1 MKKIVALKRLIN
13 RGSISP
19 ELAKA
24 FPNTTQIDRPIVQ
37 NKKISNPFWLAG
49 FTAAEGCIF
58 IHIRI
63 SNTCCTG
70 FQVILY
76 FQVTQ
81 HSRDEQ
87 LMRSFIEYLDCGNI
101 KKSRETFNFIVT
113 KLDDIT
119 QKIIPFFIKYPIL
132 GVKSKYFQYW
142 FKVAYMM
149 K

>member
-1 MKKIVALKRLIN
+1 MWIKLSD
-13 RGSISP
+13 G
-19 ELAKA
+19 
-24 FPNTTQIDRPIVQ
+24 
-37 NKKISNPFWLAG
+37 LAG

-119 QKIIPFFIKYPIL
+119 QKILPFFIKYPIL
-132 GVKSKYFQYW
+132 GVKSKDFSRLIQSCIYDERKTTFN
-142 FKVAYMM
+142 
-149 K
+149 